1 MRRRVFVP
9 SMQGHDE
16 RSGEDSPAWNRSGPD
31 RFRMSKMRLCDQ
43 CAQHPGR
50 ASLVN
55 SGRKRR
61 VPDRQACALYRRVT
75 GIDVGLRVTL
85 PPCFLVEPR
94 RGWPRLAGIFFIR
107 ARYETMRAYRLYPMS
122 RDGHIA
128 GDLNPTSSADE

>member
-16 RSGEDSPAWNRSGPD
+16 RSGEDSPAWNRSGTD

-94 RGWPRLAGIFFIR
+94 RGWPRLAGI
-107 ARYETMRAYRLYPMS
+107 
-122 RDGHIA
+122 
-128 GDLNPTSSADE
+128 SSFGPATRPCGRIGFTQCPGMATLLVT